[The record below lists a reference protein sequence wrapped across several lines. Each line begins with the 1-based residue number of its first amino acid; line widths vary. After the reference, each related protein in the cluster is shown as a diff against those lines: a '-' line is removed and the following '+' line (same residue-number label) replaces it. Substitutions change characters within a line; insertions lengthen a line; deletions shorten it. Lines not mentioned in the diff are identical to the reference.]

1 MKVKVINSF
10 NDLENNLLTRNVG
23 DVYDCSDE
31 RATELNKLGFVEFA
45 EPKPKEET
53 KRVCEKKSV
62 NN

>member
-23 DVYDCSDE
+23 DVYDCSDV

-53 KRVCEKKSV
+53 KK
-62 NN
+62 

>member
-53 KRVCEKKSV
+53 KSTNFLLVLF
-62 NN
+62 